1 MDNRN
6 TRTILESFFL
16 IKYVDLFRCQYLI
29 QSMVWPNA
37 YLWCHTKLKSFSKEF
52 PFIPADQFL
61 CLTWMW
67 VKCDTDLLIK
77 PFRYD
82 KYHLLM
88 EIILTWDKVKS
99 RAACP
104 VSPDNIKD
112 KLSGKEASSCRRP

>member
-1 MDNRN
+1 MSIFNPVN
-6 TRTILESFFL
+6 GLAKCLSL
-16 IKYVDLFRCQYLI
+16 MPY
-29 QSMVWPNA
+29 S
-37 YLWCHTKLKSFSKEF
+37 KLKSFSKEF

-112 KLSGKEASSCRRP
+112 LSFQVKKHHHAEGLNLCEMPAAQTAGFKNDISQR